1 MWCVTAVA
9 QCLRPRGRRIPSPV
23 LTRGCRGPDPSQ
35 AAAPQPR
42 PGLRGEVQFD
52 YLAVYLAFFLL
63 DGVEVPRYAETIA
76 RSYADYPVLMWRRR
90 FAEVTT
96 QLAEA
101 RGVHGGIVVAEESRD
116 QRQDQLAFQ
125 HPSVALRCEDGALVL
140 HSRNVRRVILQFF
153 CVDVEHLFSSSPFMA
168 TGERSHFASVRPNA
182 CVVVEVGAE
191 SGEDGDRG
199 QPVAVP
205 EALRR
210 QNVVVEAKAQGSRAF
225 ETVFVNNLRVHTI
238 APFGQ
243 LKVTDLA
250 TNRPLPRVY
259 VKAYA
264 KTLNG
269 STTFYKDGFT
279 DVRGRFDYVSLT
291 TDKLDEVERFAI
303 LVTSDDYGSTVVE
316 VAPPRMA

>member
-1 MWCVTAVA
+1 M
-9 QCLRPRGRRIPSPV
+9 
-23 LTRGCRGPDPSQ
+23 
-35 AAAPQPR
+35 
-42 PGLRGEVQFD
+42 QFD

-63 DGVEVPRYAETIA
+63 GGAEVPRYVEVIA
-76 RSYADYPVLMWRRR
+76 RSYAEYPVLAWRRR
-90 FAEVTT
+90 FAEVGT

-101 RGVHGGIVVAEESRD
+101 RGAQGGIVVAEDSRD

-125 HPSVALRCEDGALVL
+125 QPSVALRREGGALML
-140 HSRNVRRVILQFF
+140 HARNVERVTLQYF

-182 CVVVEVGAE
+182 SEVVEVE
-191 SGEDGDRG
+191 GEAGQDGSHSQRV
-199 QPVAVP
+199 PVP
-205 EALRR
+205 ESLRR

-225 ETVFVNNLRVHTI
+225 ETIFVNNLSVHTI

-264 KTLNG
+264 KTG
-269 STTFYKDGFT
+269 RGKASFYKDGFT
-279 DVRGRFDYVSLT
+279 DVRGRFDYASLS
-291 TDKLDEVERFAI
+291 TDRLDEVERFAI
-303 LVTSDDYGSTVVE
+303 LVTNDEYGSTVVE
-316 VAPPRMA
+316 VAPPHLA